1 MLAVYQLILI
11 KLPIEKCVDVASAT
25 RDSGTLF
32 LLLPWSF
39 FETNTTTQCNANTLQ
54 VKEGARD
61 QSCVIL
67 AERQRGVLSLA
78 LKCEIYPWISWI
90 LSQIKTLNTPLEIE
104 METKVRHESHSY
116 SLVELKRNGNNWN
129 AIKDSQL
136 ERPQTHSKHS
146 LAENL
151 ASFPLFYI
159 MAIHIFVVV
168 VQYNVFVAVKFDG
181 HCMNKTTRATKMLQC
196 RVGAA

>member
-1 MLAVYQLILI
+1 MPHCLHRSTNKHKHHIQLAKPRIDAGC
-11 KLPIEKCVDVASAT
+11 LPTNTNKVAHWKVCGRCKCHSRFGYAFFAS
-25 RDSGTLF
+25 LKF
-32 LLLPWSF
+32 L
-39 FETNTTTQCNANTLQ
+39 ETNTTTQCNANALQ

-67 AERQRGVLSLA
+67 AERTRVLSLA
-78 LKCEIYPWISWI
+78 LKCEIYPWI

-136 ERPQTHSKHS
+136 ERPQTHSKPS
-146 LAENL
+146 PA
-151 ASFPLFYI
+151 
-159 MAIHIFVVV
+159 
-168 VQYNVFVAVKFDG
+168 
-181 HCMNKTTRATKMLQC
+181 
-196 RVGAA
+196 